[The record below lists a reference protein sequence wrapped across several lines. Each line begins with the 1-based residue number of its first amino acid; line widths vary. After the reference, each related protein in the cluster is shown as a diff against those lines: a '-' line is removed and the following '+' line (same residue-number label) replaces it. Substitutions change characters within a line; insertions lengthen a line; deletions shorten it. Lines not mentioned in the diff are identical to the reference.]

1 MNYVLIVIFF
11 MFLPHSIT
19 VIAKSNNNVLINFE
33 IQPKICIAKEV
44 GDLCAMKVKLKWQ
57 TNTPVNLCLAQ
68 NQTELKCWQ
77 KRSSVNESIAIEVKQ
92 QSEFTLFE
100 QNSME
105 VIAKQQVIINYQV
118 SKRYRR
124 RLRSEWSIF

>member
-1 MNYVLIVIFF
+1 MRSKFVTTFLI
-11 MFLPHSIT
+11 FLSFLVNAEP
-19 VIAKSNNNVLINFE
+19 NNSSLIHFE

-44 GDLCAMKVKLKWQ
+44 GDTCSMKVKLKWQ
-57 TNTPVNLCLAQ
+57 VNTAMSLCLAQ

-77 KRSSVNESIAIEVKQ
+77 QKTSVNESIAIEVKQ

-100 QNSME
+100 QNSKE
-105 VIAKQQVIINYQV
+105 LIAKQQVIINYQV